1 MKKHTIVLG
10 GIGGDS
16 HSVGIILLRWTL
28 ERNGFNVLYLGIH
41 NSIEKF
47 FEVAPFANLV
57 MISCM
62 DGHARQYLK
71 EFPLYLSQKRPEAL
85 WYLGGNPSVEELIG
99 EDRIFIEMGFFRVF
113 LKFIELD
120 KVVQVIK
127 KDLFDISPVVLSK
140 EMLDSLMQTSKVSC
154 IAPDNNMMLDTEHLA
169 QRKDVLQHWKTG
181 NEAKNL
187 NDNAEILIK
196 SKNLAD
202 IENRVNQNKRPILI
216 QPRTGVALPED
227 QLKLFQAMISH
238 GADVVSFQID
248 SMTRNNNYVAAQ
260 EGIRESKF
268 SKQST
273 INGYPAVNHGVK
285 PLRKIASLI
294 NKPIQFR
301 HSTKDPRLLA
311 EICFAGGITA
321 FEGGGICYN
330 MPYFRDYPLEDSIR
344 KWQYVDRLCG
354 QYYEKYNIT
363 LHREF
368 FGVLTGTLVPP
379 CIAVATGIL
388 EALLAAEQGVKC
400 VALGFAETGSR
411 YQDIATIHCIKKH
424 ARQYLDEFGYKDVM
438 VSAIFNQYMAAFP
451 LMLDKAK
458 ELIIGSAETSSLAGS
473 TRILTKTA
481 VEAFKIPTMADN
493 IEGLSL
499 NHKGV
504 KNAQNIIV
512 TETEIN
518 DEIKILSEE
527 IDSLVNHV
535 IDLGKNDIAQGVV
548 KGFSTGALDV
558 PFSPSIYNLGKVI
571 TARDVSGAVRFLSKG
586 NLPFSKELIQFH
598 EEKMTVRRRE
608 ENLDKQQDYRLI
620 EKDLLSV
627 ARGQF
632 DSWPLGKNQSG

>member
-47 FEVAPFANLV
+47 FEVAPFANLA

-71 EFPLYLSQKRPEAL
+71 EFPLYLSQKRPDAL
-85 WYLGGNPSVEELIG
+85 WYLGGNPSVEELVG
-99 EDRIFIEMGFFRVF
+99 EDRTFIEMGFSRVF

-120 KVVQVIK
+120 KVVEVIK
-127 KDLFDISPVVLSK
+127 NDLSNVEPISLSK
-140 EMLDSLMQTSKVSC
+140 EMLDSLMQSNKESCVS
-154 IAPDNNMMLDTEHLA
+154 PDNNKMLDTEHLT

-181 NEAKNL
+181 NDAKNL
-187 NDNAEILIK
+187 NDNAETLIK
-196 SKNLAD
+196 SKNLAY
-202 IENRVNQNKRPILI
+202 IENKVNQNKRPILI
-216 QPRTGVALPED
+216 QPRTGVALPEE

-248 SMTRNNNYVAAQ
+248 SMTRNNNYVAAE

-285 PLRKIASLI
+285 PLRKISSI
-294 NKPIQFR
+294 IERPIQFR

-321 FEGGGICYN
+321 FEGGSICYN
-330 MPYFRDYPLEDSIR
+330 MPYFRDYPLENSIR

-354 QYYEKYNIT
+354 IYYEKFNIVI
-363 LHREF
+363 HREF
-368 FGVLTGTLVPP
+368 FGVLTGTLISP

-411 YQDIATIHCIKKH
+411 AQDMATIHCIKKM
-424 ARQYLDEFGYKDVM
+424 AREYLDNFGYKDVI

-458 ELIIGSAETSSLAGS
+458 ELIIGSAETSRLAGA

-493 IEGLSL
+493 IEGLTL

-504 KNAQNIIV
+504 NNAENLTV
-512 TETEIN
+512 NETQIENEIN
-518 DEIKILSEE
+518 ILNSEVAC
-527 IDSLVNHV
+527 IVNHV
-535 IDLGKNDIAQGVV
+535 LTLGKDDVAQGIV
-548 KGFSTGALDV
+548 KAFDDGSIDI
-558 PFSPSIYNLGKVI
+558 PFSPSIYNQGKVI
-571 TARDVSGAVRFLSKG
+571 TARDVNGAIRFISTG
-586 NLPFSKELIQFH
+586 NLPFTKDIIQFH
-598 EEKMTVRRRE
+598 EEKMTERRRE
-608 ENLDKQQDYRLI
+608 EKLNIKQDYRLI

-632 DSWPLGKNQSG
+632 EYWPLGKN